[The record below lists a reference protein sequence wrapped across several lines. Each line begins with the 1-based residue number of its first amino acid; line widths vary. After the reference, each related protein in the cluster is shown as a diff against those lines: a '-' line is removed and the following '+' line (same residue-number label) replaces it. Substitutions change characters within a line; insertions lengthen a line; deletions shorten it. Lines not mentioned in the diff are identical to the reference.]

1 VTFAELDTMIR
12 ASVPDPIAR
21 KEILTGL
28 HEIQEAVNQCAV
40 WWLGVSGF
48 TVEGEQYQRED
59 RIYRKASK
67 TRFQVND

>member
-1 VTFAELDTMIR
+1 MTFAELDTMIR

-21 KEILTGL
+21 REILTGL

-48 TVEGEQYQRED
+48 TVEED
-59 RIYRKASK
+59 RIYQEASK

>member
-1 VTFAELDTMIR
+1 MTFAELDTMIR
-12 ASVPDPIAR
+12 ASVPDPIVR

-28 HEIQEAVNQCAV
+28 HEIQEAVNQCAI
-40 WWLGVSGF
+40 WWLGVSGY
-48 TVEGEQYQRED
+48 TVEED